1 MKSFA
6 SLRLFAAV
14 SVMACTG
21 VTVSPAI
28 AQMSPGFGQGSPS
41 QLPAPPRVGNT
52 ANDEQG
58 LEAEFDS
65 LRAQRSRAEF
75 LSDEKRQLENRQAAQ
90 RFASCAIGFNE
101 ERVRQLLDQAVEG
114 KASKKVEIGE
124 FLNRNQGCVV
134 AVGGIDRDF
143 LRGALAEELLVGSA
157 GAVAIPAPG
166 DAATVREFIKS
177 VKAPNAKT
185 DDPFTMG
192 QFAAEC
198 RTGFAPVQVRGLLE
212 SEAGSAAERGA
223 LAVLKAVTPQCD
235 SFKVEG
241 RELTPHFERAYA
253 AQALYHW
260 VDLAPQLDKR

>member
-1 MKSFA
+1 M
-6 SLRLFAAV
+6 
-14 SVMACTG
+14 
-21 VTVSPAI
+21 
-28 AQMSPGFGQGSPS
+28 
-41 QLPAPPRVGNT
+41 
-52 ANDEQG
+52 
-58 LEAEFDS
+58 
-65 LRAQRSRAEF
+65 
-75 LSDEKRQLENRQAAQ
+75 
-90 RFASCAIGFNE
+90 
-101 ERVRQLLDQAVEG
+101 
-114 KASKKVEIGE
+114 
-124 FLNRNQGCVV
+124 
-134 AVGGIDRDF
+134 
-143 LRGALAEELLVGSA
+143 
-157 GAVAIPAPG
+157 AIPAPG

-260 VDLAPQLDKR
+260 VDLAPQLAKR